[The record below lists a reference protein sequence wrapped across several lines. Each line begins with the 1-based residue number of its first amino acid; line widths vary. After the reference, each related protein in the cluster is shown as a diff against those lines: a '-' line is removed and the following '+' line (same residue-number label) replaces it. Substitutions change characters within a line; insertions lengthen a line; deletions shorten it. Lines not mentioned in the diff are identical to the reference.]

1 LVHPATEEVKIGRL
15 LRRTGIAVVTVA
27 ALYFIVGGI
36 GGGLFLS
43 WLLTPGNVDWSGA
56 NKPAPDDPLTIGY
69 RGDPMQALGL
79 AFQTIHYE
87 TELGPAEAWL
97 VPAAEPTTTWA
108 VFVHGVGGIRENGYR
123 QLSMLHEAGITT
135 LLITYRNDKGAPK
148 STPPLFSFG
157 LTEWRDLDAAIGW
170 MLGNGAG
177 RVVLVAESMGGAIAG
192 QFLEHSDRT
201 GSIVALALD
210 APALDMPASVA
221 RLAEFAHVPLAD
233 WLAPIV
239 VRVAATATGAAL
251 TDAVVID
258 AVAAFPGPLFV
269 AHGSADPLV
278 PISLSKR
285 LVAMRGDRPTTF
297 LWTGAD
303 HLHSYAEEP
312 EEYRAKF
319 LEFLRGI

>member
-1 LVHPATEEVKIGRL
+1 VWEAEIGRA
-15 LRRTGIAVVTVA
+15 LRRAGIAVVVIA
-27 ALYFIVGGI
+27 ALYFIIGGI

-56 NKPAPDDPLTIGY
+56 NRPAPTDPLAIGY
-69 RGDPMQALGL
+69 RGDPTAALGL
-79 AFQTIHYE
+79 PFQTIHYE

-97 VPAAEPTTTWA
+97 VPAAAPTTTWA

-135 LLITYRNDKGAPK
+135 LMITYRNDKGAPK

-157 LTEWRDLDAAIGW
+157 LTEWHDLDAAVGW

-177 RVVLVAESMGGAIAG
+177 RIVLVAESMGGAIAG

-201 GSIVALALD
+201 GSIAAVALD

-221 RLAEFAHVPLAD
+221 RLAEYMHIPLSG
-233 WLAPIV
+233 WLAPIA
-239 VRVAATATGAAL
+239 VRVAAFATGAAL
-251 TDAVVID
+251 NDAVVLD

-278 PISLSKR
+278 PISVSER
-285 LVAMRGDRPTTF
+285 LVEMRQGKPTTF
-297 LWTGAD
+297 LWTKAD

-319 LEFLRGI
+319 LGFLRGI

>member
-1 LVHPATEEVKIGRL
+1 LVWEAEIGRA
-15 LRRTGIAVVTVA
+15 LRRTGIAVVVIA
-27 ALYFIVGGI
+27 ALYFVIGGV

-56 NKPAPDDPLTIGY
+56 NRPAPSDPLTIGY

-79 AFQTIHYE
+79 PFQTISYE
-87 TELGPAEAWL
+87 TELGPAQAWL
-97 VPAAEPTTTWA
+97 VPAAEPTKTWA
-108 VFVHGVGGIRENGYR
+108 VFVHGVGGIRANGYR

-135 LLITYRNDKGAPK
+135 LMITYRNDRGAPK

-157 LTEWRDLDAAIGW
+157 LTEWRDLDAAVGW
-170 MLGNGAG
+170 MLDNGAG
-177 RVVLVAESMGGAIAG
+177 RIVLVAESMGGAIAG

-201 GSIVALALD
+201 GSIAAVALD

-221 RLAEFAHVPLAD
+221 RLAEYVHVPLSG
-233 WLAPIV
+233 WLAPIA
-239 VRVAATATGAAL
+239 VRVASFATGAAL
-251 TDAVVID
+251 NDAVVLD
-258 AVAAFPGPLFV
+258 AVAAFPRPVFV

-278 PISLSKR
+278 PISVSER
-285 LVAMRGDRPTTF
+285 LVEMRQGKPTTF
-297 LWTGAD
+297 LWTKAD

-319 LEFLRGI
+319 LGFLRGI